1 MRRFVSYCMSRVQV
15 LRAAGVTPV
24 IVFDGGKLPMKANE
38 EEGRSR
44 LKPDHCFSI
53 LAPVSGLLPACCPD
67 MHGYLFSFPAAVTLL
82 LRCARCR

>member
-15 LRAAGVTPV
+15 LRAAGVIPV

-44 LKPDHCFSI
+44 
-53 LAPVSGLLPACCPD
+53 
-67 MHGYLFSFPAAVTLL
+67 
-82 LRCARCR
+82 